1 MLLKI
6 STTSMTPIY
15 EQIADQIRQQI
26 AQGILT
32 PNMLLPSVRSCAKDY
47 HISALTVKKA
57 YDLLESEGYVQTV
70 HGKGTYV
77 SQISASLAQEEVLR
91 QIEKAFE
98 QAISKAKRL
107 NMSKDDILELVTLLL
122 EDNHDSN

>member
-1 MLLKI
+1 MILNI
-6 STTSMTPIY
+6 STTSMMPIY
-15 EQIADQIRQQI
+15 EQIADQIRKQI
-26 AQGILT
+26 ADGTLKA
-32 PNMLLPSVRSCAKDY
+32 NMLLPSVRSCAKDY

-91 QIEKAFE
+91 QIEKTFE
-98 QAISKAKRL
+98 QAISKARL
-107 NMSKDDILELVTLLL
+107 INMSRAEILELVQLLL
-122 EDNHDSN
+122 EENDDSN